1 VKRFSFGKNSR
12 LISNRQFETVLS
24 QRLRRSDDLLIL
36 YTAQNDCGRV
46 RLGVSVGK
54 SCGNAV
60 VRNRLK
66 RLVREAFRQ
75 SADQIPAG
83 FDYVIML
90 SPKWL
95 KKAGLSENAKTAA
108 MKLTSEQVKKS
119 LIQLAAEAV
128 KLVKNDL

>member
-36 YTAQNDCGRV
+36 YTAQNDCGQP
-46 RLGVSVGK
+46 RLGISVGK
-54 SCGNAV
+54 SCGNAI

-75 SADQIPAG
+75 SAEQIPAG
-83 FDYVIML
+83 FDYVIMF

-95 KKAGLSENAKTAA
+95 KRAGESKLVKAAA
-108 MKLTSEQVKKS
+108 MQLTSEQVKKS
-119 LIQLAAEAV
+119 MIQLAAEAV